1 MGRQERGTGFR
12 ITLLAMLTVALVFPS
27 TLVLIDE
34 PGP

>member
-1 MGRQERGTGFR
+1 MGRQERGTSFR